1 MPLLLQHMVQHVT
14 FPSGTVRYYFDSN
27 LSQLRNLYDNT
38 DVVFITDENVA
49 ACHPKVFGGQSPI
62 VLPAGEEHKTLD
74 NVGWLTNQLIQKG
87 ATRHS
92 ILIGVGGG
100 MVTDITGFVASV
112 YMRGVRFGFVPTTLL
127 AMTDAAIGG
136 KNGVNT
142 GLYKNMIGT
151 VRQPSFIYYDT
162 TLLHTLPYTEW
173 CNGFAEVIKYGCI
186 FDAALLNELQMH
198 DVAYYQNNA
207 TALNTLIEQCAAWK
221 NKTIAEDEHEQGI
234 RKLLNFGHTAGH
246 AIEKLY
252 GLAHGQAVAI
262 GMVIACH
269 LSEQETGLAPSV
281 TAQIRTLLPQY
292 GLPTSIAIHHQQV
305 LEVLKSD
312 KKRKNDQIDY
322 ILLTGKG
329 QAVIK
334 PLPLATIAHTLALYE
349 SPDSTRSH

>member
-1 MPLLLQHMVQHVT
+1 MVQHVT
-14 FPSGTVRYYFDSN
+14 FPSGTVRYYFDSS
-27 LSQLRNLYDNT
+27 LAQLRQLYDNT
-38 DVVFITDENVA
+38 DVVFITDAHVA
-49 ACHPKVFGGQSPI
+49 QYHPEAFGGQAPI
-62 VLPAGEEHKTLD
+62 ILPAGEEHKTLD
-74 NVGWLTNQLIQKG
+74 NVGLLAEQLIQRG

-92 ILIGVGGG
+92 LLIGVGGG

-112 YMRGVRFGFVPTTLL
+112 YMRGIRLGFVPTTLL

-151 VRQPSFIYYDT
+151 IRQPSFILYDT
-162 TLLHTLPYTEW
+162 TLLRTLPHAEW

-198 DVAYYQNNA
+198 DVAYYQNNPA
-207 TALNTLIEQCAAWK
+207 ALNTLIQRCAAWK
-221 NKTIAEDEHEQGI
+221 NKTVAEDENEQGI

-262 GMVIACH
+262 GMVIACR
-269 LSEQETGLAPSV
+269 LSEQETGLAPAV
-281 TAQIRTLLPQY
+281 TQQLSAMLPQY
-292 GLPTSIAIHHQQV
+292 GLPTHMGMHHQQV
-305 LEVLKSD
+305 MEVLKSD